1 MESTFSATFWWT
13 LWIYICCKIKSAK
26 RAVFAVLGY
35 AEVNEEE
42 LKRESSF
49 GSKVCW
55 IRDLWQLWV
64 TTLTATASWLQT
76 TFRSDGWEAI
86 LNQRVWTPSH
96 LTSESAGEEFKSS
109 QDTCAN
115 DGWKNSYHRSDQ
127 DREGRNNNLRVGD
140 VVVVI
145 DPGTVRWQ
153 WDVGRIEQ
161 TYPGADGLVRV
172 VDVYGLMARL

>member
-26 RAVFAVLGY
+26 RAVFVVLGD

-76 TFRSDGWEAI
+76 TFRSDGWGAI
-86 LNQRVWTPSH
+86 LNRRVWTPSH

-115 DGWKNSYHRSDQ
+115 NGWKNSYHRSDQ
-127 DREGRNNNLRVGD
+127 DREGTSVMTICAFEMLSLLLTPVQWGD
-140 VVVVI
+140 S
-145 DPGTVRWQ
+145 GML
-153 WDVGRIEQ
+153 
-161 TYPGADGLVRV
+161 GASNRHTLA
-172 VDVYGLMARL
+172 LMAFCEWWTCTG